1 MKSIYI
7 IKTTERTKAETI
19 RAAAE
24 KAGLMCIPSYLG
36 DFGYTIE
43 LAATTPDQVYI
54 LDLCI
59 LYNSGDR
66 RARSAL
72 KDYITGDFET
82 IQALMDHEREKKH
95 IETWYDR
102 HTRDYVIQIKTA
114 AGDQVGEAVRVGNKK
129 ERDYIKHLMQLEI
142 KNN

>member
-1 MKSIYI
+1 MKNIYI
-7 IKTTERTKAETI
+7 FRHVSKDRAQIIIK
-19 RAAAE
+19 AAE
-24 KAGLMCIPSYLG
+24 KAGLDCIPTYLS
-36 DFGYTIE
+36 GYGCDIE

-54 LDLCI
+54 LDKCI
-59 LYNSGDR
+59 LCCTGDR

-82 IQALMDHEREKKH
+82 VRDLMDHEREKKH

-114 AGDQVGEAVRVGNKK
+114 DGDQVGEAVRVGTKK
-129 ERDYIKHLMQLEI
+129 ERDYIKHLMQHEI
-142 KNN
+142 ENN